1 MTRRLRVVM
10 TYVIPGAILLFAV
23 ARVVTAVPR

>member
-1 MTRRLRVVM
+1 MTRRLATVLA
-10 TYVIPGAILLFAV
+10 YVIPGAILLFAV